1 LNSPPRFKRYCVF
14 ITKLLDQQ
22 QNTLRKL
29 ISGSELTSKEMQ
41 WLLSYLE
48 SSEDTELKQLMQKHF
63 SDDLERSKEISSE
76 ASRKLFKAIHDKIE
90 LESKGKHRVIRL
102 RKIAIAA
109 SVIGLLLISV
119 FLLNDKIGKK
129 ETAKVRADQQRF
141 KNDVL
146 PGTDKA
152 TLTLADGS
160 TILLDEAQNGTIA
173 QQGNSK
179 IIKLDGKL
187 SYDPTNK
194 NSREIVYNTIS
205 TPKGGQYQ
213 LELPDGS
220 KVWLNATSSIH
231 FPTSFTGT
239 ARRIEITG
247 EAYFEI
253 AKNPNM
259 PFIVSVNNSEVQ
271 VVGTHFNINAYND
284 EDNVKTTLLEGS
296 VRFVSDGN
304 INILKPGQQAQY
316 AKDGVTKVVNNVDV
330 DEVVAWKN
338 GMFDFENAG
347 IETVMRQLSRW
358 YDVEI
363 EYKGKTDDLFIAEM
377 HRDIKLSDALKAL
390 ELTGKVKFDIE
401 GKKIIVMP

>member
-1 LNSPPRFKRYCVF
+1 M
-14 ITKLLDQQ
+14 DEQ
-22 QNTLRKL
+22 QNKLRKL
-29 ISGSELTSKEMQ
+29 LSRSEWTSKEVQ
-41 WLLSYLE
+41 WLLRYLE
-48 SSEDTELKQLMQKHF
+48 DSEDTGLIQLMQKHF
-63 SDDLERSKEISSE
+63 LDDLENAKEISPE
-76 ASRKLFKAIHDKIE
+76 ASSKLFKAIHDKIDS
-90 LESKGKHRVIRL
+90 ESKGKKRRVIPLKR
-102 RKIAIAA
+102 IAIAA

-119 FLLNDKIGKK
+119 LLLNDKIGKK
-129 ETAKVRADQQRF
+129 ETAKVETNHQRF
-141 KNDVL
+141 KDDVS
-146 PGTDKA
+146 PGGDKA
-152 TLTLADGS
+152 TLILADGS
-160 TILLDEAQNGTIA
+160 TIVLDETQNGTIA

-220 KVWLNATSSIH
+220 QVWLNATSSIH

-239 ARRIEITG
+239 ERRIEITG

-259 PFIVSVNNSEVQ
+259 PFIVTVSNSEVQ
-271 VVGTHFNINAYND
+271 VLGTHFNINAYND

-296 VRFVSDGN
+296 VRFVNDGS
-304 INILKPGQQAQY
+304 INILKPGQQAQLT
-316 AKDGVTKVVNNVDV
+316 KEGTTKVVSDVNVDN
-330 DEVVAWKN
+330 VVAWKN
-338 GMFDFENAG
+338 GMFDFENAS

-377 HRDIKLSDALKAL
+377 RRNIKLSDALKAL
-390 ELTGKVKFDIE
+390 ELTGKVKFDIQD
-401 GKKIIVMP
+401 KKIIVMP